1 VEKVLELPLTNCWEV
16 GPEEEGNDDPD
27 EENDDPEEEEEEKDE
42 EGLEKVEGAGLLGR
56 VSVKEG

>member
-1 VEKVLELPLTNCWEV
+1 VEKVLELPLTNCWE
-16 GPEEEGNDDPD
+16 GPEEEGNDDPE